1 MKEINSYIPWNQRR
15 IYEDESGRLI
25 IKWKSREKCFF
36 IFFAALWNTIVIS
49 YFPDE
54 WNHRTKFNGT
64 MIPSLQDA
72 INDENFTTFLIH
84 PLLGIIFAYI
94 AICFLINKTKYSLE
108 RGSLEIRKGPLPW
121 FPKKFVLPSSEIE
134 QFYFHENDRRS
145 TEFLLMVR
153 LTNSSN
159 ICIDKGIIYLSEV
172 RILEQWL
179 ENKLGLQTGQMR
191 SDATNTPKEFQFSIS
206 SRQAGLKFRFQT
218 IVFFGAPAILI
229 LLLNWFNKIP
239 NMVMWCILIVMAIP
253 GVLMGSLA
261 ARQIRSKGIFKS
273 EVSNDRISIACPD
286 PTQGLSFEC
295 KPLDILELELSYDTR
310 SERGRGRAR
319 RMETW
324 TIVLKNKSRMSVTPS
339 YGHPVNNFIAAIR
352 RLRPELPVREYDRGN

>member
-25 IKWKSREKCFF
+25 IKWKSREKYFF
-36 IFFAALWNTIVIS
+36 IFFAVLWNTFLILS
-49 YFPDE
+49 YFADE
-54 WNHRTKFNGT
+54 WNHRIRFKGK
-64 MIPSLQDA
+64 IYLSLQDA
-72 INDENFTTFLIH
+72 INDENFTTFLIR
-84 PLLGIIFAYI
+84 PLLGVIFAYI

-121 FPKKFVLPSSEIE
+121 FPKIFVLPSSEIE
-134 QFYFHENDRRS
+134 QFYFQENDSRS

-153 LTNSSN
+153 LSNSSN
-159 ICIDKGIIYLSEV
+159 ICIDKGFFHLSEV
-172 RILEQWL
+172 RIFEQWL

-191 SDATNTPKEFQFSIS
+191 SDATNAPKEFQFSIS
-206 SRQAGLKFRFQT
+206 SRQAGLKFRFQL
-218 IVFFGAPAILI
+218 IVFFGGCAILI

-239 NMVMWCILIVMAIP
+239 NMVMWGILILMTIP
-253 GVLMGSLA
+253 GVFMGWVV

-286 PTQGLSFEC
+286 PAQGLSFEC
-295 KPLDILELELSYDTR
+295 KPLDILELVLSYDSDDRRR
-310 SERGRGRAR
+310 SSRGFER
-319 RMETW
+319 W
-324 TIVLKNKSRMSVTPS
+324 IIVLKNKSQMEVTPS

-352 RLRPELPVREYDRGN
+352 RLRPELPVREYDRRN